1 MADVDVVVGDL
12 VVEVLDVGSGRT
24 REQEVVIEF
33 TSIKTTDPTPVRE
46 SWKITMSGGIV
57 EAIQSLM
64 QQYDYSL
71 VENQDFKDLFAEN
84 PFKVRLQRTP

>member
-24 REQEVVIEF
+24 REQEVVVEF
-33 TSIKTTDPTPVRE
+33 TSLKTTDPIPVRE
-46 SWKITMSGGIV
+46 SWKITVSGGIV

-64 QQYDYSL
+64 QQYNYSL